1 MTIRLGT
8 FAVCAALATT
18 VAMSAVPGPPATVP
32 AASAEAE
39 YQAGLASDL
48 GRGVRQDYAEAVR
61 HYRRAAEL
69 GHAGA
74 QFALAEMYKNGDG
87 IAKDIDQAL
96 HWYRAAAAQGEA
108 GAELMLGVL
117 YESGVGVTVDL
128 AEAARWYRR
137 SADHG
142 DARAQLLLGVLY
154 QTGQGVRW
162 DPVAAWALY
171 AVSANR
177 DHAPANPAPGHRAML
192 EPQMTPLQLAQ
203 AHSLA
208 EAMSS
213 PTGFRAA
220 LDRYLAGAAPAG
232 GGR

>member
-1 MTIRLGT
+1 MKMRLAT
-8 FAVCAALATT
+8 LALCAGLATT
-18 VAMSAVPGPPATVP
+18 SAIAAAPGPAT
-32 AASAEAE
+32 AGAEAE

-48 GRGVRQDYAEAVR
+48 GRGVPQDYAEAVR
-61 HYRRAAEL
+61 HYRRAAEQ

-87 IAKDIDQAL
+87 VAKDMDQAL
-96 HWYRAAAAQGEA
+96 RWYRAAAAQHEA

-117 YESGVGVTVDL
+117 YESGVGVPVDV

-171 AVSANR
+171 TVSATR
-177 DHAPANPAPGHRAML
+177 DHAPSNPAPGHRAML
-192 EPQMTPLQLAQ
+192 ERQMTPLQLAQ
-203 AHSLA
+203 ARSLA
-208 EAMSS
+208 EAMLS
-213 PTGFRAA
+213 PSGFAPA

>member
-1 MTIRLGT
+1 MRTRHGVIAL
-8 FAVCAALATT
+8 CAALAATG
-18 VAMSAVPGPPATVP
+18 AMSAVPGTAATSP
-32 AASAEAE
+32 AAGAEAE

-48 GRGVRQDYAEAVR
+48 GRGVPQDYREAVR
-61 HYRRAAEL
+61 HYRRAAEQ

-87 IAKDIDQAL
+87 VDKDIEQAL
-96 HWYRAAAAQGEA
+96 RWYRAAAAQREA

-117 YESGVGVTVDL
+117 YESGVGVPVDL

-171 AVSANR
+171 TVSANR
-177 DHAPANPAPGHRAML
+177 DHAPGNPASGHRAML
-192 EPQMTPLQLAQ
+192 ERQMTPLQLAQ
-203 AHSLA
+203 ARSLA
-208 EAMSS
+208 EAMMA
-213 PTGFRAA
+213 TDGFAPA
-220 LDRYLAGAAPAG
+220 LDRYLASAAKG
-232 GGR
+232 GGG

>member
-1 MTIRLGT
+1 MRSRLG
-8 FAVCAALATT
+8 AIALCASLVTAG
-18 VAMSAVPGPPATVP
+18 AM
-32 AASAEAE
+32 AASPGTTAAATGAEAE
-39 YQAGLASDL
+39 YQTGLDYDL
-48 GRGVRQDYAEAVR
+48 GRGVRQDYTEAVR
-61 HYRRAAEL
+61 HYRRAAEQ

-87 IAKDIDQAL
+87 VAKDMDQAL
-96 HWYRAAAAQGEA
+96 RWYRTAAAQGEA

-117 YESGVGVTVDL
+117 YEGGVGVPADV

-171 AVSANR
+171 TVSATR
-177 DHAPANPAPGHRAML
+177 DRAPANPAPGHRAML
-192 EPQMTPLQLAQ
+192 ERQMTPLQLAQ
-203 AHSLA
+203 ARSLA
-208 EAMSS
+208 EAMLS
-213 PTGFRAA
+213 PRGFAPA
-220 LDRYLAGAAPAG
+220 FDQYLAGGATAAG
-232 GGR
+232 GR